1 MFLRS
6 PPACGVGIAFFIEI
20 TNTMIELIDLE
31 RLRAIGL
38 APHILP
44 LLPEVH
50 ADDKLMRVVEVQ
62 RDSVMLHEGQLTL
75 RARILPALHAMLDN
89 DALAVGDWVYA
100 RRNEHA
106 EWWVHQRVP
115 PFNQVARRLHDGRDK
130 VTRMVLVANVDT
142 VLIVMG
148 LDHDFNPR
156 RLERYI
162 AFTRLARVGAAVV
175 LTKAD
180 LVSDDERAA
189 REHEALAL
197 VPADV
202 AVLAVN
208 AQSSEAAAGLAPWLG
223 AGQTLVVVGSSG
235 AGKSTLTNT
244 LIGHAVQD
252 TGGTRERPR
261 AAAPEGAL
269 SPAWRDRAQRE
280 GALGRDG
287 RGRHTTTVRSLHA
300 LASGACIID
309 TPGLRTLRLDAD
321 PDAIVG
327 AFDDIA
333 RLAPACRFR
342 DCGHADEPGCA
353 VRDALPAA
361 RLKNFHKL
369 QREAQRDAMSA
380 LDRKALVATWKA
392 RSKSARERMKQKGR
406 E

>member
-1 MFLRS
+1 
-6 PPACGVGIAFFIEI
+6 
-20 TNTMIELIDLE
+20 MIDHLDIE

-62 RDSVMLHEGQLTL
+62 RDSVQLHDGRLAL
-75 RARILPALHAMLDN
+75 RARLLPALHVQLAD
-89 DALAVGDWVYA
+89 DGVAVGDWVYA
-100 RRNEHA
+100 RRTALA
-106 EWWVHQRVP
+106 EWWVHARVP
-115 PFNQVARRLHDGRDK
+115 PANQIARRLHDGRDK
-130 VTRMVLVANVDT
+130 VTRVVLVANVDT

-156 RLERYI
+156 RLERYV
-162 AFTRLARVGAAVV
+162 AFTRLARVGAVVV

-180 LVSDDERAA
+180 IVGDEERAA
-189 REHEALAL
+189 REHEALAV
-197 VPADV
+197 VPADIG
-202 AVLAVN
+202 VLAVDG
-208 AQSSEAAAGLAPWLG
+208 QSPAAAGALAPWLG

-252 TGGTRERPR
+252 TGGTRD
-261 AAAPEGAL
+261 G
-269 SPAWRDRAQRE
+269 
-280 GALGRDG
+280 DG

-300 LASGACIID
+300 LPGGAVIID

-321 PDAIVG
+321 ASGITS

-333 RLAPACRFR
+333 RLAPMCRFR

-353 VRDALPAA
+353 VREALPAA
-361 RLKNFHKL
+361 RLANFHKL
-369 QREAQRDAMSA
+369 QREARRDTMSA
-380 LDRKALVATWKA
+380 LERKAMVAQWKVRGRA
-392 RSKSARERMKQKGR
+392 GKQRAKDKRG
-406 E
+406 

>member
-1 MFLRS
+1 
-6 PPACGVGIAFFIEI
+6 
-20 TNTMIELIDLE
+20 MIELIDLE

-75 RARILPALHAMLDN
+75 RARILPALHAALDN

-100 RRNEHA
+100 RRNSHA

-115 PFNQVARRLHDGRDK
+115 PFNQIARRLHDGRDK
-130 VTRMVLVANVDT
+130 VARMVLVSNVDT

-156 RLERYI
+156 RLERYL

-180 LVSDDERAA
+180 LVSDDERAT

-208 AQSSEAAAGLAPWLG
+208 AQSPEAAAALAPWLG

-244 LIGHAVQD
+244 LIGALVQD
-252 TGGTRERPR
+252 TGGTR
-261 AAAPEGAL
+261 AG
-269 SPAWRDRAQRE
+269 
-280 GALGRDG
+280 DG

-300 LASGACIID
+300 LAGGACIID

-327 AFDDIA
+327 AFEDIA
-333 RLAPACRFR
+333 RLASACRFR
-342 DCGHADEPGCA
+342 DCGHTAEPGCA
-353 VRDALPAA
+353 VRDALPSA

-380 LDRKALVATWKA
+380 LDRKVLVASWKA
-392 RSKSARERMKQKGR
+392 RSKAGRERAKEKKR
-406 E
+406 V

>member
-1 MFLRS
+1 
-6 PPACGVGIAFFIEI
+6 
-20 TNTMIELIDLE
+20 MIELTDLE

-38 APHILP
+38 APRILSS
-44 LLPEVH
+44 LPAVR
-50 ADDKLMRVVEVQ
+50 ADDTLMRVVEVQ
-62 RDSVMLHEGQLTL
+62 RDSVMLHNGDHAM
-75 RARILPALHAMLDN
+75 RARVLPALHAALDN
-89 DALAVGDWVYA
+89 DALAVGDWAYA
-100 RRNEHA
+100 QCNALA
-106 EWWVHQRVP
+106 EWWVHVRVP
-115 PFNQVARRLHDGRDK
+115 PMNQIARRLHDGRDK
-130 VTRMVLVANVDT
+130 VTRVVLVANIDT

-162 AFTRLARVGAAVV
+162 AFTRLAGVSAVVV

-180 LVSDDERAA
+180 LVTDDERAA
-189 REHEALAL
+189 REHEALSL

-208 AQSSEAAAGLAPWLG
+208 GQSAQTASALEPWLG

-244 LIGHAVQD
+244 LIGTEVQD
-252 TGGTRERPR
+252 TGGV
-261 AAAPEGAL
+261 
-269 SPAWRDRAQRE
+269 RE
-280 GALGRDG
+280 GDG

-300 LASGACIID
+300 LQSGACIID

-321 PDAIVG
+321 AGTVVQ

-333 RLAPACRFR
+333 RLAPQCRFR
-342 DCGHADEPGCA
+342 DCRHADEPGCA

-369 QREAQRDAMSA
+369 QRETQRDAMSA
-380 LDRKALVATWKA
+380 LERKALVATWKA
-392 RSKSARERMKQKGR
+392 RGKASRERMKEKKR
-406 E
+406 V

>member
-1 MFLRS
+1 
-6 PPACGVGIAFFIEI
+6 
-20 TNTMIELIDLE
+20 MIDLIDIE

-62 RDSVMLHEGQLTL
+62 RDSVMLHDGRLAL
-75 RARILPALHAMLDN
+75 RARVLPALHAELAD
-89 DALAVGDWVYA
+89 DAVAVGDWVYA
-100 RRNEHA
+100 RRSALA
-106 EWWVHQRVP
+106 EWWVHARVP
-115 PFNQVARRLHDGRDK
+115 PANQIARRLHDGRDK
-130 VTRMVLVANVDT
+130 VTRVVLVANVDT
-142 VLIVMG
+142 VLVVMG

-156 RLERYI
+156 RLERYL
-162 AFTRLARVGAAVV
+162 AFTRLARVGAVVV

-180 LVSDDERAA
+180 LVTDEERAV

-197 VPADV
+197 VPADI
-202 AVLAVN
+202 AVLAVDG
-208 AQSSEAAAGLAPWLG
+208 QSPAAADALVPWLG

-244 LIGHAVQD
+244 LIGRAVQD
-252 TGGTRERPR
+252 TGGTR
-261 AAAPEGAL
+261 G
-269 SPAWRDRAQRE
+269 
-280 GALGRDG
+280 GDG

-300 LASGACIID
+300 LPGGAVIID

-321 PDAIVG
+321 AGDVVT

-333 RLAPACRFR
+333 RLAPLCRFR

-369 QREAQRDAMSA
+369 QREAQRDTMSA
-380 LDRKALVATWKA
+380 LERKAMVAQWKVRGRA
-392 RSKSARERMKQKGR
+392 GKQRAKDKRGASQ
-406 E
+406 